1 MAGLKMSALLRIALI
16 AAIWSVWAIAFV
28 ANAETVENEEETS
41 TGGFYEKRADGWH
54 WYVDPPP
61 PEEEEELAPPAMVP
75 ASASSPTATQ
85 PEPMSAA
92 WLREMLPVLRDA
104 AIDSPTDENVSAYFY
119 AQRIMFDKAQ
129 IFSDK
134 AQQVVN
140 SDPLLDEDLRLPFA
154 AAAKVATL
162 ASASNKK
169 RELVETLADKVGL
182 WVFYDD
188 TCIYCGAQIEPINLL
203 VKRHGLT
210 VSVIHKQG
218 GSLPDLLPS
227 IDVKPDKGQFDNLD
241 VRFTPTVMMVV
252 PPDGFY
258 KISQGFASY
267 SELVDKLVAAGNEYG
282 MISRDEFYAASPM
295 SKGILDVSHV
305 EDDEQVDWNN
315 PREWVP
321 FIRGE
326 MAKTYGI
333 GAPQDDGE

>member
-1 MAGLKMSALLRIALI
+1 MEDRYFSALLRITLILLIWTTWAL
-16 AAIWSVWAIAFV
+16 VFV
-28 ANAETVENEEETS
+28 ANAEPVGEEAGDES
-41 TGGFYEKRADGWH
+41 HGFYKQRADGWH
-54 WYVDPPP
+54 WYVDPRP
-61 PEEEEELAPPAMVP
+61 PEEDEELPPPVAPVSP
-75 ASASSPTATQ
+75 ASPASTQ
-85 PEPMSAA
+85 PAPMSAA
-92 WLREMLPVLRDA
+92 WLRDMLPVLRDA

-129 IFSDK
+129 VFSDK

-162 ASASNKK
+162 ASASDKK
-169 RELVETLADKVGL
+169 RELVDSLADKVGI

-188 TCIYCGAQIEPINLL
+188 TCIYCGAQIEPINRLAS
-203 VKRHGLT
+203 RHGLT
-210 VSVIHKQG
+210 VHVIHKQG

-227 IDVKPDKGQFDNLD
+227 IEVKPDKGQFENLE

-282 MISRDEFYAASPM
+282 LISRDEFYVASPM

-315 PREWVP
+315 PSEWVP

-333 GAPQDDGE
+333 GAPQEDGE

>member
-1 MAGLKMSALLRIALI
+1 
-16 AAIWSVWAIAFV
+16 
-28 ANAETVENEEETS
+28 
-41 TGGFYEKRADGWH
+41 
-54 WYVDPPP
+54 
-61 PEEEEELAPPAMVP
+61 
-75 ASASSPTATQ
+75 
-85 PEPMSAA
+85 
-92 WLREMLPVLRDA
+92 MLPVLRDA

-129 IFSDK
+129 VFSDK

-140 SDPLLDEDLRLPFA
+140 RDPLLDEDLRLPFA

-162 ASASNKK
+162 ASASDKK
-169 RELVETLADKVGL
+169 RELVDSLADKVGL

-188 TCIYCGAQIEPINLL
+188 TCVYCDAQIEPINRLAS
-203 VKRHGLT
+203 KHGLT
-210 VSVIHKQG
+210 VHVIHKQG

-227 IDVKPDKGQFDNLD
+227 IEVKPDKGQFDNLD

-282 MISRDEFYAASPM
+282 LISRDEFYVASPM

-315 PREWVP
+315 PGEWVP

-333 GAPQDDGE
+333 GAPQEDGEQYE